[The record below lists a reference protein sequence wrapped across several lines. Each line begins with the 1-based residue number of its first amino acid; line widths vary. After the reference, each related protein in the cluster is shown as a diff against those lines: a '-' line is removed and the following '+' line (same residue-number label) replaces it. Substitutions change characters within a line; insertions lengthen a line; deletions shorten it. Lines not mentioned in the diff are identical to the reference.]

1 MNIEEMKLRIK
12 SGVQQYFNRDQVIAI
27 LDKLQPNQ
35 SKKSSE
41 SSEFPTSLFDQN
53 F

>member
-1 MNIEEMKLRIK
+1 MTIDEMKLRIK

-35 SKKSSE
+35 SKKPSDSST
-41 SSEFPTSLFDQN
+41 FPASLFDQN
-53 F
+53 L